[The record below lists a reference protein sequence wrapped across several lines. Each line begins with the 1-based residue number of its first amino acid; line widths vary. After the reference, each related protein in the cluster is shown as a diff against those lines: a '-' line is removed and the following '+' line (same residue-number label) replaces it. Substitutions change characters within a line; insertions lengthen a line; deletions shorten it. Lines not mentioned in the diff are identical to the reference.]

1 MAVLPAHLVAT
12 PVLERLGGE
21 AHGVV
26 LGAGTTAA
34 WVDLDGFVVAITT
47 REVPLLPNAVA
58 LAAGSGALER
68 SGLAGGTPARVAP
81 GRIDLGPLR
90 ITWSPADPPAWDP
103 TVPVPWHAAPK
114 AVAERGAALR
124 SALGAVDSGPH
135 LSSASATLPLRG
147 PRRPGTGYSDARDR
161 EAHEPAARH
170 DDVLDPG
177 GQQPGAGDVDD
188 HSRAAQQPGA
198 GHGAPLGPT
207 ARHPRTGNVDAGL
220 PDPGLPDPDPADL
233 VGELAGVGLATA
245 IDPEGAAGLTLLF
258 RAVRE
263 RDPVPARAA
272 ARALLGRGP
281 GLTPEGDDLVAAV
294 AGTLAV
300 VGPVTGV
307 DGTVR
312 DALLGTLVPGPGRT
326 TALSATLL
334 ALASERRLA
343 EPAGR
348 LLDLGPGGEG
358 AWPGALSRLGRLG
371 HGSGRAY
378 AAGIAATASLLAAG
392 APVR

>member
-21 AHGVV
+21 ADGVV

-58 LAAGSGALER
+58 LAAGSGALVR
-68 SGLAGGTPARVAP
+68 SGLAAGTPARVAP
-81 GRIDLGPLR
+81 GRIDLGLLR
-90 ITWSPADPPAWDP
+90 IAWSPADPPAWDP
-103 TVPVPWHAAPK
+103 TVPIPRHAGPK
-114 AVAERGAALR
+114 AVAGRGAALR
-124 SALGAVDSGPH
+124 TAMGAVDSGPH
-135 LSSASATLPLRG
+135 LPSASATLPLRG
-147 PRRPGTGYSDARDR
+147 PRHPGAGYSDALDR
-161 EAHEPAARH
+161 EAQEPGAGH
-170 DDVLDPG
+170 GDVLDPG
-177 GQQPGAGDVDD
+177 DQRPGTGDVDVP
-188 HSRAAQQPGA
+188 SREAPQPRAANG
-198 GHGAPLGPT
+198 GPLDPT
-207 ARHPRTGNVDAGL
+207 AQHPRTGNVAAHL
-220 PDPGLPDPDPADL
+220 PDPDLLDPDPADL
-233 VGELAGVGLATA
+233 VGELVRMGLATA
-245 IDPEGAAGLTLLF
+245 IDPEGADGLTLLF

-263 RDPVPARAA
+263 RDPVPAWAA
-272 ARALLGRGP
+272 ARVLLGRGP

-307 DGTVR
+307 DGAVR
-312 DALLGTLVPGPGRT
+312 DTLLAALVPGPGRT

-348 LLDLGPGGEG
+348 LLDLGPGGEA
-358 AWPGALSRLGRLG
+358 AWPGALSRLERLG